1 MSTSGTGRTRSR
13 HLLLVPSTAF
23 VVLFFVVPL
32 VLLVVISLGTV
43 DLVTYRTH
51 LAWQPANY
59 LRIVDPF
66 YLWPVLRSLAMSL
79 AATLACLVIAFPV
92 ALTLSRW
99 RGRRQRVLLAA
110 IVVPL
115 WTGFI
120 VRTYAVVGMLADHG
134 PLADVLGWLGV
145 APDGLRLLYTPAAV
159 VIGMVY
165 AYLPLMI
172 LPLFVA
178 LERIDPAQLL
188 AAADLGAGPWSRLRR
203 VELPLAAPGIVAG
216 CLLVGVPAIGE
227 YVIPAVLG
235 GGKTLMYGNI
245 VANQILETGDYP
257 LGSVLA
263 IVMTMVVTLALFV
276 GRGATARAEAVT

>member
-1 MSTSGTGRTRSR
+1 MSTGRTRTR
-13 HLLLVPSTAF
+13 HLLLVPSAAF
-23 VVLFFVVPL
+23 VGLFFVVPL
-32 VLLVVISLGTV
+32 ALLVVISLGTV
-43 DLVTYRTH
+43 DLVTYQTQ
-51 LAWQPANY
+51 LAWQPSNY

-79 AATLACLVIAFPV
+79 AATLACLVIGFPV

-99 RGRRQRVLLAA
+99 SGRRQRVLLAA

-159 VIGMVY
+159 VIGMIY

-188 AAADLGAGPWSRLRR
+188 AASDLGAGPWSRLRR

-257 LGSVLA
+257 LGSALA
-263 IVMTMVVTLALFV
+263 IVMTVVVTLTLFV